1 MITFLELANMVDATQ
16 DVGWGGGGMITFP
29 ELANMVDATQ
39 DVGWGGGG
47 MITFPE
53 LANMVDATQDVGW
66 GGGGMITFPE
76 LANMVDATQDVG
88 WGGGGMITFPELA
101 NMGKMLGG
109 VGGDDNVALKTLCR
123 NTAQCKKKGPV
134 ASSLEHQ
141 NDTFC
146 LIERIVTTVFNC
158 FSPCKCDDI
167 VSRSSNNANTHSSEH
182 SMHIRTK
189 HMSTKHHGHLHA
201 VYLVVSS

>member
-1 MITFLELANMVDATQ
+1 MLR
-16 DVGWGGGGMITFP
+16 
-29 ELANMVDATQ
+29 
-39 DVGWGGGG
+39 
-47 MITFPE
+47 
-53 LANMVDATQDVGW
+53 
-66 GGGGMITFPE
+66 
-76 LANMVDATQDVG
+76 
-88 WGGGGMITFPELA
+88 
-101 NMGKMLGG
+101 KMLGG
-109 VGGDDNVALKTLCR
+109 VGADDNVPQDTRGIPRGTRNVALKTLCR
-123 NTAQCKKKGPV
+123 NTAQCTKKGPV

-141 NDTFC
+141 NDTFF

-201 VYLVVSS
+201 VYLVWPHATSISIPAQGSIPRLAKASKKACV